1 MHCWL
6 NIKVT
11 VDFKYSCIETEI
23 MFWVSKQK
31 NKIKMAS
38 KLPFNRISNQNG
50 SKKSRFVFIF
60 GIELSS
66 QPLWRT
72 RAEESEQN
80 WTAWMFNGRHYV
92 FGTLT
97 MEWWAVN
104 LGSSLSLS
112 YLRMQKESFFM
123 CNLVPEVKSSKKT
136 TANAINPF
144 KVASECSKYVNEVL
158 LELSKQCK
166 DNNKKKVPHQIK

>member
-1 MHCWL
+1 MTLQRKSAGGEENWL
-6 NIKVT
+6 KNSQRDNNSFSLNALLT
-11 VDFKYSCIETEI
+11 KYQGDCRFQIQLYPEI

-31 NKIKMAS
+31 YKIKMAS

-104 LGSSLSLS
+104 LG
-112 YLRMQKESFFM
+112 
-123 CNLVPEVKSSKKT
+123 
-136 TANAINPF
+136 
-144 KVASECSKYVNEVL
+144 
-158 LELSKQCK
+158 
-166 DNNKKKVPHQIK
+166 